1 MTRKRVNQKKCATV
15 PVKRAATAET
25 AAAPPKRAAIATET
39 AAAPPKRAVAD
50 STCGMCGSTS
60 PRCSCGGGA
69 EAGAK

>member
-15 PVKRAATAET
+15 PVKRAATKET
-25 AAAPPKRAAIATET
+25 AAAASAA
-39 AAAPPKRAVAD
+39 AVAD

-60 PRCSCGGGA
+60 PRCSCCVGA